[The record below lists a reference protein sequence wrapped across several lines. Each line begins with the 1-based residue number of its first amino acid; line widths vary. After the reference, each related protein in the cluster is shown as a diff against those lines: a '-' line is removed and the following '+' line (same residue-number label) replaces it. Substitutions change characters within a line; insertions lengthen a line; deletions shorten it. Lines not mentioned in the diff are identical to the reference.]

1 MDVCMSEMSAI
12 EDFCERK
19 TYYVYGSGLFA
30 VPSSRINEIPRL
42 RTEYHSAEARIAWAF
57 VQSRIHS

>member
-1 MDVCMSEMSAI
+1 MSAI
-12 EDFCERK
+12 EEPCLRK

-42 RTEYHSAEARIAWAF
+42 RSEYHSAEAKVAWAL
-57 VQSRIHS
+57 VRSRMHS